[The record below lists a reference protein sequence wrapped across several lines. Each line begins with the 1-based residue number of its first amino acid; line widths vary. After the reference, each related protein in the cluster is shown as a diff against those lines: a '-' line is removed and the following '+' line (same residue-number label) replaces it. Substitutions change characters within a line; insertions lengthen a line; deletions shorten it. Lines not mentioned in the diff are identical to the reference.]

1 MKKSYVIQWKS
12 MANGRSGKG
21 TKIFDR
27 ESAERLVEELNREY
41 PHIHHEIADLGT
53 EVSAPTP
60 GDGSE
65 EAASQPMELAA
76 AT

>member
-12 MANGRSGKG
+12 MVNGRAGKG

-41 PHIHHEIADLGT
+41 PQIHHEMVEPGKG
-53 EVSAPTP
+53 EVAQTP
-60 GDGSE
+60 LDGSY
-65 EAASQPMELAA
+65 AAESQPMELAE
-76 AT
+76 TM

>member
-1 MKKSYVIQWKS
+1 

-21 TKIFDR
+21 TKMFDR
-27 ESAERLVEELNREY
+27 ESAGRLVQELNREY
-41 PHIHHEIADLGT
+41 PHIHHEMVDVET
-53 EVSAPTP
+53 EVIARTS

-65 EAASQPMELAA
+65 EAASQPMELAE